1 MINFAI
7 NKAFNKYFDFGGD
20 QIDLNFGIFFFY
32 FNWKRNSPHYRHVY
46 DWLP

>member
-7 NKAFNKYFDFGGD
+7 NKAFNKYFDFGGRS
-20 QIDLNFGIFFFY
+20 NRSEFWYFFLFILIG
-32 FNWKRNSPHYRHVY
+32 NAIAQYRHVY